1 MKNLLSRSVFGAALL
16 AGASVAAQSPA
27 LIPVQGFVTDDQGE
41 PRDGEIV
48 VDILLFTSAVD
59 GDELHAESQVLDADV
74 GYFSTEIG
82 LGDELDL
89 SIFANNG
96 EVWFEIVIDDEV
108 LEPRIQF
115 GTAPYAAWAEWA
127 GDARTIGGVTLEEL
141 QAATDWADLTGV
153 PEDLLDGDDDTFDWS
168 ELTGIPEEFLDGD
181 DVGESVDLSEYQL
194 QLTDS
199 CPEGSSFRVINADG
213 TFSCEDDTDTTY
225 SAGAGLSLSDTTFS
239 ADTSVLQARVTGACD
254 PGDYITAIAADG
266 TVSCD
271 TDADTDTTYSAGA
284 GLSLSDTT
292 FSIDG
297 SVQSRVTGTCDPGQ
311 YITAIA
317 ADGTVSCATDIDTDT
332 DTDTTYSAGAGLSL
346 LGTVFSIPDD
356 AINSARLASNSVG
369 NDAMQNDAI
378 GSSEVIDNSLT
389 TSDLA
394 DNSVGSAELADN
406 SVDLAAMQNNSVG
419 ANEIVNS
426 SVGSAELD
434 ANSVALSEMADN
446 AVGNAEMRDNAIG
459 NAEMLDDAIGSDE
472 VIDDSIAAEDL
483 QYGAVI
489 TLPMFPNA
497 QTTSCGGEAVGGD
510 VFGSTTSTT
519 DVYIGNQFYANT
531 DSDLGL
537 RTNFDRARLQ
547 ISCRGSGEIE
557 LVNSCSASAV
567 PVATITCGSGSRPWT
582 ATSDEFAPGSAASW
596 NLRVRATS
604 GTLEWAHPQVILY

>member
-225 SAGAGLSLSDTTFS
+225 SAGT
-239 ADTSVLQARVTGACD
+239 
-254 PGDYITAIAADG
+254 
-266 TVSCD
+266 
-271 TDADTDTTYSAGA
+271 
-284 GLSLSDTT
+284 
-292 FSIDG
+292 
-297 SVQSRVTGTCDPGQ
+297 
-311 YITAIA
+311 
-317 ADGTVSCATDIDTDT
+317 
-332 DTDTTYSAGAGLSL
+332 GLSL

-483 QYGAVI
+483 QYGAMI

-497 QTTSCGGEAVGGD
+497 QTTSCGGAPVGGD

-519 DVYIGNQFYANT
+519 NVYIGNQFYST
-531 DSDLGL
+531 RDSDLGL

-547 ISCRGSGEIE
+547 ITCRGTGEIE

-567 PVATITCGSGSRPWT
+567 PVATITCEGGTRPYT
-582 ATSDEFAPGSAASW
+582 ATSDEFAPGSDSGSGSTASW